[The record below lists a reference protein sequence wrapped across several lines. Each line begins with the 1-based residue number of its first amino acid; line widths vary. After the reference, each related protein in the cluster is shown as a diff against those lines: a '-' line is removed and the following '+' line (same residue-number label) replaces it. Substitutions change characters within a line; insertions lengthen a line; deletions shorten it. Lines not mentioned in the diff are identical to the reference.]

1 MVVTIS
7 VCALV
12 GMLLLDVYSEF
23 RLRTPHVAGRI
34 ENTREDSRGIDL

>member
-12 GMLLLDVYSEF
+12 GMLLLDVYSEL
-23 RLRTPHVAGRI
+23 RLRPPRGQSD
-34 ENTREDSRGIDL
+34 REYTQGL